1 VKRQPTNGTKSAG
14 NGNGQLRI
22 LLAGEGQADLT
33 ALRDLLLRA
42 GAERMMIDCVHTRD
56 ETRSRLNK
64 TKYDLLL
71 VDYPDADGGAR
82 HWLGENNGSEVRI
95 PTVFL
100 GEYFNHGG
108 MEAAIQAATCE
119 SRQECHGRAPCLALY
134 VLSGIETYLKARQYR
149 TSEEMLCK
157 LRSSV
162 EQSPDLVMI
171 TNSAGVLEYV
181 NPAFEKLTGYTSAE
195 VIGQTLGILKSDQQ
209 AGELYEEM
217 WNTVLSGK
225 VFHGTVMNRK
235 KNGETFTIEKAITP
249 MRNQAG
255 TITHFISTG
264 RDITDQKKL
273 ESQLQQSQKMD
284 AIGQLAGGV
293 AHDFNNL
300 LLVISAYAELVLDSL
315 AAEDPSRKKLDEII
329 TATRRAAELTR
340 QLLAFGRKQIQ
351 SLRVLDLNAV
361 VGEISRMLPRLI
373 GEDIQLVFVPGRDLV
388 RVKADPAQIEQVM
401 MNLATNAR
409 DAMPGG
415 GKLTIETSNVS
426 LDQAYVERHVI
437 VPAGEYALL
446 AVSDSGEG
454 IAEEHMNH
462 IFEPFY
468 TTKVAG
474 KGTGLGLATV
484 YGIVKQSGGFIWVY
498 SEPGHGTTFKIYL
511 PRVRAGKVESQTP
524 VVESSP
530 RGQETVLLVEDEAAV
545 RASTCEFLI
554 RCGYTVVT
562 AENGEEALRVSREYS
577 GPIDLMIT
585 DVVMPKM
592 GGPKLAAQ
600 LLAERPQ
607 MKALFLSGYAEN
619 TMLRHGGVDVGSR
632 FLSKPFSLSTLANKI
647 REVLECSESL
657 ACAATS
663 P

>member
-1 VKRQPTNGTKSAG
+1 MSGTTTG
-14 NGNGQLRI
+14 VNGNAQLRI
-22 LLAGEGQADLT
+22 LLAGERQNDLSD
-33 ALRDLLLRA
+33 LRKLLLRA
-42 GAERMMIDCVHTRD
+42 GPEQLAIDCVYTRE
-56 ETRSRLNK
+56 ETQSQLK
-64 TKYDLLL
+64 KSHYDLLL
-71 VDYPDADGGAR
+71 VDYPEGDAGAR
-82 HWLGENNGSEVRI
+82 HWLGDPGGDQIRI

-108 MEAAIQAATCE
+108 MEAAIQAAACQSTQGCNRNETC
-119 SRQECHGRAPCLALY
+119 RALY
-134 VLSGIETYLKARQYR
+134 ILSGIETYLKQRQQR
-149 TSEEMLCK
+149 TSEEMLQK
-157 LRSSV
+157 LRRSV

-171 TNSAGVLEYV
+171 TNSAGILEYV

-195 VIGQTLGILKSDQQ
+195 VIGQALGILKSDQQ

-249 MRNQAG
+249 MRNSTGQ
-255 TITHFISTG
+255 ITHFISTG

-273 ESQLQQSQKMD
+273 ESQLHQSQKMD
-284 AIGQLAGGV
+284 AIGLLAGGV

-315 AAEDPSRKKLDEII
+315 AAEDPSRKKIDEII

-340 QLLAFGRKQIQ
+340 QLLAFGRKQMQ
-351 SLRVLDLNAV
+351 SLRVLDLNTV
-361 VGEISRMLPRLI
+361 VGEIARMLPRLI
-373 GEDIQLVFVPGRDLV
+373 GEDIQLVFVPGRDLAK
-388 RVKADPAQIEQVM
+388 VKADPAQIEQVV

-409 DAMPGG
+409 DAMPRG
-415 GKLTIETSNVS
+415 GKLTIETANVV
-426 LDQAYVERHVI
+426 LDRDYVQKHAI

-454 IAEEHMNH
+454 IPAEHLGH

-468 TTKVAG
+468 TTKEAG
-474 KGTGLGLATV
+474 KGTGLGLATA
-484 YGIVKQSGGFIWVY
+484 YGIVKQSEGFIWVY
-498 SEPGHGTTFKIYL
+498 SEIGHGTTFKIYL
-511 PRVRAGKVESQTP
+511 PRVHRAREVDRLPQTP
-524 VVESSP
+524 QSSP
-530 RGQETVLLVEDEAAV
+530 HGRETVLLVEDEAAV

-562 AENGEEALRVSREYS
+562 AENGEDALRVSRDY
-577 GPIDLMIT
+577 GGLIHLMVT

-592 GGPKLAAQ
+592 SGPQLAMQ
-600 LLAERPQ
+600 LTAERPN
-607 MKALFLSGYAEN
+607 MKTLFVSGYAEN
-619 TMLRHGGVDVGSR
+619 TILQHGNIDVTAR
-632 FLSKPFSLSTLANKI
+632 FLSKPFSLSALANKI
-647 REVLECSESL
+647 REVLETSESL
-657 ACAATS
+657 ACATAS

>member
-1 VKRQPTNGTKSAG
+1 MDATETAGSG
-14 NGNGQLRI
+14 NGRLRV

-42 GAERMMIDCVHTRD
+42 GTERLMIDCVRTRE
-56 ETRSRLNK
+56 ETRSQLKK

-71 VDYPDADGGAR
+71 VDYPEGDEGAR
-82 HWLGENNGSEVRI
+82 HWLGNPSENGAQI
-95 PTVFL
+95 PAVFL

-108 MEAAIQAATCE
+108 MEAAIQTAAC
-119 SRQECHGRAPCLALY
+119 RLQGCNQAAPCLGLY
-134 VLSGIETYLKARQYR
+134 VLSGIETHLKQRQHR
-149 TSEEMLCK
+149 NSEEMLHK
-157 LRSSV
+157 LRRSV

-171 TNSAGVLEYV
+171 TNSAGILEYV
-181 NPAFEKLTGYTSAE
+181 NPAFEKLTGYASAE

-209 AGELYEEM
+209 SGELYEEM

-225 VFHGTVMNRK
+225 VFNGTVMNRK
-235 KNGETFTIEKAITP
+235 KNGETFVIEKAITP
-249 MRNQAG
+249 LRNPGGQ
-255 TITHFISTG
+255 ITHFISTG
-264 RDITDQKKL
+264 RDITDQRKL
-273 ESQLQQSQKMD
+273 ESQLHQSQKMD
-284 AIGQLAGGV
+284 AIGLLAGGV

-315 AAEDPSRKKLDEII
+315 SAEDPSRRKVDEII
-329 TATRRAAELTR
+329 TATRRAADLTR
-340 QLLAFGRKQIQ
+340 QLLAFGRKQMQ
-351 SLRVLDLNAV
+351 SLRVLDLNVV

-388 RVKADPAQIEQVM
+388 KVKADPAQIEQVV

-409 DAMPGG
+409 DAMPDG

-426 LDQAYVERHVI
+426 LDQAYVQKHAV

-454 IAEEHMNH
+454 IAAEHLNH

-468 TTKVAG
+468 TTKEAG
-474 KGTGLGLATV
+474 KGTGLGLATT

-498 SEPGHGTTFKIYL
+498 SEPGQGTTFKIYL
-511 PRVRAGKVESQTP
+511 PRVLRAAGKVEGP
-524 VVESSP
+524 APAIRSSP
-530 RGQETVLLVEDEAAV
+530 HGRETVLLVEDEAAV

-562 AENGEEALRVSREYS
+562 AENGEDAMRVSREYKW
-577 GPIDLMIT
+577 PIHLMIT

-592 GGPKLAAQ
+592 GGPKLAEQ
-600 LLAERPQ
+600 LAAERPA
-607 MKALFLSGYAEN
+607 MKALFVSGYAEN
-619 TMLRHGGVDVGSR
+619 TVLQHGKVDVGAR

-647 REVLECSESL
+647 REVLEPSESL
-657 ACAATS
+657 AYATTS
-663 P
+663 L